1 MEKKGMDILMEQ
13 TAEEDLSKAIQDSP
27 VFQKIMEQKHHYT
40 TNVGDHS
47 IAVEQEA
54 LKMCDA
60 LEKLGFHT
68 DRKCVSV
75 AAMCHDLGM
84 VDRDKRY
91 RNNFHCWQEHAE
103 NSVEEA
109 RKLIPDLDEKT
120 EDAIRCHM
128 WPLARHLPASPA
140 GFIVIAAD
148 KYVSTAD
155 TLKQLLNR
163 KKKKGR

>member
-1 MEKKGMDILMEQ
+1 MGKKGMDILMEQ
-13 TAEEDLSKAIQDSP
+13 TAEEDLGKAIQDTP
-27 VFQKIMEQKHHYT
+27 VFQKIMEQKHHHT

-47 IAVEQEA
+47 IAVEQQA
-54 LKMCDA
+54 MKFCDA
-60 LEKLGFHT
+60 LDKIGLHT

-84 VDRDKRY
+84 ADRKNRY
-91 RNNFHCWQEHAE
+91 KNDIQCWTEHAE

-128 WPLARHLPASPA
+128 WPLSRHAPASKE
-140 GFIVIAAD
+140 GWILIAAD

-155 TLKQLLNR
+155 SLKKLMKGKR
-163 KKKKGR
+163 KKG